1 MFLPSPKPS
10 RDHGSYLLFEAW
22 LRCGGTC
29 KGPSPVPSSSFEN
42 LRTISRLGS
51 HLEVHR
57 VVEVRVGKET
67 LKPIFKLSIF
77 SFFFFYLIVD
87 EDLDQ
92 KQGWGNINQA
102 DFPSFV
108 VDIGVPHLCKEL
120 VSRKYF
126 HCCHHHHVG
135 RC

>member
-1 MFLPSPKPS
+1 MPS
-10 RDHGSYLLFEAW
+10 G
-22 LRCGGTC
+22 
-29 KGPSPVPSSSFEN
+29 SFEN

-57 VVEVRVGKET
+57 VVEVRVGKES
-67 LKPIFKLSIF
+67 LKPIFMLSIF
-77 SFFFFYLIVD
+77 SFFYLIVD

-92 KQGWGNINQA
+92 KQGGRNVNQA
-102 DFPSFV
+102 DFPSLV
-108 VDIGVPHLCKEL
+108 VDIGVPHLCKEF

-126 HCCHHHHVG
+126 HCYHHHHVG

>member
-22 LRCGGTC
+22 LWCGGTC

-42 LRTISRLGS
+42 LRTVPRLRS
-51 HLEVHR
+51 HLEVHW
-57 VVEVRVGKET
+57 VVDVRVGKET
-67 LKPIFKLSIF
+67 LKTVFKLSIV
-77 SFFFFYLIVD
+77 SFFYFYLIVD

-92 KQGWGNINQA
+92 EQGGRNINQA
-102 DFPSFV
+102 DFPSLV
-108 VDIGVPHLCKEL
+108 VDIGVPHLCREIA
-120 VSRKYF
+120 RNHF
-126 HCCHHHHVG
+126 HCCHHHHVS

>member
-1 MFLPSPKPS
+1 M
-10 RDHGSYLLFEAW
+10 
-22 LRCGGTC
+22 
-29 KGPSPVPSSSFEN
+29 PSSSFEN

-57 VVEVRVGKET
+57 VVEVRVGKES
-67 LKPIFKLSIF
+67 LKPAFKLLIS
-77 SFFFFYLIVD
+77 SFFYLIVD

-92 KQGWGNINQA
+92 KQGRGNVNQA
-102 DFPSFV
+102 DFPSLV
-108 VDIGVPHLCKEL
+108 VDIGVPHLCREL

>member
-22 LRCGGTC
+22 LWCGGTC

-42 LRTISRLGS
+42 LRTISRLGG

-57 VVEVRVGKET
+57 VVDVRVGKES
-67 LKPIFKLSIF
+67 LKTVFKLSIV
-77 SFFFFYLIVD
+77 SFFYFYLIVD

-92 KQGWGNINQA
+92 KQGWGNVNQA
-102 DFPSFV
+102 DLPSFV

-120 VSRKYF
+120 ASRNHF
-126 HCCHHHHVG
+126 HCCHHHHIG

>member
-57 VVEVRVGKET
+57 VVEVRVGKES
-67 LKPIFKLSIF
+67 LKPVFKLSIF
-77 SFFFFYLIVD
+77 SFFYLIVD

-92 KQGWGNINQA
+92 KQGRGNVNQA

>member
-1 MFLPSPKPS
+1 M
-10 RDHGSYLLFEAW
+10 
-22 LRCGGTC
+22 
-29 KGPSPVPSSSFEN
+29 PSSSFEN

-57 VVEVRVGKET
+57 VVEVRVGKES
-67 LKPIFKLSIF
+67 LKPVFKLSIF
-77 SFFFFYLIVD
+77 SFFYLIVD

-102 DFPSFV
+102 DFPSLV

-120 VSRKYF
+120 ASRN

-135 RC
+135 